1 MPCFL
6 AAWPLKASGRDRS
19 GPRQPRVFCRQA
31 GGAFL
36 GRYFGRLMVNKRKA
50 SGLYSHS
57 INRGSFIFT
66 LTLASVFGLIAVWP
80 FAPPI
85 KSLTKESAHIQEI
98 WKQSL
103 GVTIIDLRTGSD
115 RHVKCFHSKTG
126 GCDPDV
132 MKELLESHSAVTIW
146 HDGEKVYQLMLQDKV
161 ILPYER
167 VHNGRGFAIALS
179 VVSLLIAFI
188 QIAIFKGIIG
198 VARAPR

>member
-1 MPCFL
+1 MVNK
-6 AAWPLKASGRDRS
+6 LKASGS
-19 GPRQPRVFCRQA
+19 
-31 GGAFL
+31 
-36 GRYFGRLMVNKRKA
+36 
-50 SGLYSHS
+50 YSHS
-57 INRGSFIFT
+57 INRGSIIFT

-85 KSLTKESAHIQEI
+85 ESLTKESAHIQEV

-103 GVTIIDLRTGSD
+103 GVTIIDLKTGSD

-126 GCDPDV
+126 GCNPAV
-132 MKELLESHSAVTIW
+132 MKELLEKNSAVIVW

-167 VHNGRGFAIALS
+167 VHNGRGFAVALS
-179 VVSLLIAFI
+179 VISLLIAFI

-198 VARAPR
+198 VARVPR

>member
-1 MPCFL
+1 
-6 AAWPLKASGRDRS
+6 
-19 GPRQPRVFCRQA
+19 
-31 GGAFL
+31 
-36 GRYFGRLMVNKRKA
+36 MVNKLKA
-50 SGLYSHS
+50 GGSYLHA
-57 INRGSFIFT
+57 INRGSIIFT

-85 KSLTKESAHIQEI
+85 ESLTKESALIQEI

-103 GVTIIDLRTGSD
+103 GVTTIDLKTGSD

-132 MKELLESHSAVTIW
+132 MKELLESHSAVIVW
-146 HDGEKVYQLMLQDKV
+146 HDGERVYQLMLKDKV

-167 VHNGRGFAIALS
+167 VHNGRGFAVALS
-179 VVSLLIAFI
+179 VISLLISFI

-198 VARAPR
+198 VARVSGQ